1 MAHLPY
7 ADPDRPDLRPL
18 VDRIVAERGE
28 VLHLYRMLLH
38 SPPLAEG
45 WLGYFTQVRQ
55 RLDLDAGLR
64 ELVIMEVA
72 HLNRAPY
79 EAEQHVPFALRAGL
93 TQAQLD
99 ALPHWQASPD
109 FDARQRAALQLA
121 DTMTSHV
128 QVPAALMAEVRA
140 QLDDRQTV
148 ELVATIAGYNMV
160 SRFLE
165 ALQIHSDDST
175 TPELMTTDSPIRR
188 VAVVGAGAV
197 GGYFGAML
205 ARAGHAVTLIGR
217 PAHVEAIGRARPAAR
232 QGRARRVDPGGGE
245 QRHRRGPRRR
255 PRPLLREVDR
265 HRGRRRADRA
275 APRRRRAGAEPAERR
290 RECRAIARR
299 VAPTVVPAVV
309 YVATAMPAPG
319 IGEALRP
326 RRPRHRPARRRG
338 GRAIPRSARASQEL
352 AAFFAAAGVPVQVS
366 ANVMAELWSKLLVN
380 CAYNAISGPG
390 PGAATARSPR
400 RPRSASCNARW
411 SPRSSPSPPAEGI
424 DLPLAPALEAMTRIA
439 AAMPAQLSSTAQDM
453 AKGKPSEIEH
463 LNGFVARRG
472 RALGIATP
480 ANQAL
485 YALVKLVEAA
495 QADGKAASA

>member
-7 ADPDRPDLRPL
+7 ADPDRPELRPL

-99 ALPHWQASPD
+99 ALPDWQASPD

-121 DTMTSHV
+121 DTMTRDV

-165 ALQIHSDDST
+165 ALQIHSHDAT
-175 TPELMTTDSPIRR
+175 SP
-188 VAVVGAGAV
+188 
-197 GGYFGAML
+197 
-205 ARAGHAVTLIGR
+205 
-217 PAHVEAIGRARPAAR
+217 
-232 QGRARRVDPGGGE
+232 
-245 QRHRRGPRRR
+245 
-255 PRPLLREVDR
+255 
-265 HRGRRRADRA
+265 
-275 APRRRRAGAEPAERR
+275 
-290 RECRAIARR
+290 
-299 VAPTVVPAVV
+299 
-309 YVATAMPAPG
+309 
-319 IGEALRP
+319 
-326 RRPRHRPARRRG
+326 
-338 GRAIPRSARASQEL
+338 
-352 AAFFAAAGVPVQVS
+352 
-366 ANVMAELWSKLLVN
+366 
-380 CAYNAISGPG
+380 
-390 PGAATARSPR
+390 
-400 RPRSASCNARW
+400 
-411 SPRSSPSPPAEGI
+411 
-424 DLPLAPALEAMTRIA
+424 
-439 AAMPAQLSSTAQDM
+439 
-453 AKGKPSEIEH
+453 KP
-463 LNGFVARRG
+463 
-472 RALGIATP
+472 
-480 ANQAL
+480 
-485 YALVKLVEAA
+485 
-495 QADGKAASA
+495 